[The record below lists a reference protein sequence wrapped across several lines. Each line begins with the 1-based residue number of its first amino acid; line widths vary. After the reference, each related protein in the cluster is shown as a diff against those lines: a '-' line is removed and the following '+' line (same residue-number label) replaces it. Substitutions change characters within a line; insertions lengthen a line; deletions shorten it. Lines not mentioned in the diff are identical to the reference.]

1 MYDPGWFVLSNDL
14 VDLLVVLEVSI
25 YELDLL
31 FPGDLL
37 QPLKAL
43 HLRVVQIVQQQDVV
57 ALIYEFDSS
66 VRPDVPETTRHQD
79 ALLGW
84 LGS

>member
-1 MYDPGWFVLSNDL
+1 MYDPGWFVLGNDL

-31 FPGDLL
+31 FSGDLL
-37 QPLKAL
+37 EPLKAL

-57 ALIYEFDSS
+57 ALIYEFDGS
-66 VRPDVPETTRHQD
+66 V
-79 ALLGW
+79 
-84 LGS
+84 

>member
-1 MYDPGWFVLSNDL
+1 MYDACWFVLGNDL

-37 QPLKAL
+37 QPLEAL
-43 HLRVVQIVQQQDVV
+43 YLRVVQVVQ
-57 ALIYEFDSS
+57 
-66 VRPDVPETTRHQD
+66 
-79 ALLGW
+79 
-84 LGS
+84 

>member
-1 MYDPGWFVLSNDL
+1 MYDASRSVLGNDL

-25 YELDLL
+25 NELDLL

-43 HLRVVQIVQQQDVV
+43 HLRVVQVVQ
-57 ALIYEFDSS
+57 
-66 VRPDVPETTRHQD
+66 
-79 ALLGW
+79 
-84 LGS
+84 